1 MKTNFTFVYKLV
13 YIDVLSLYA
22 ERSGRTS
29 LRRGNLSPCDNSVPL
44 NINKYNNN
52 NKKKIKK
59 YIYYMNINN
68 MIKLICMYVL
78 FQEFSFIPIFC

>member
-52 NKKKIKK
+52 NNIKK
-59 YIYYMNINN
+59 
-68 MIKLICMYVL
+68 
-78 FQEFSFIPIFC
+78 